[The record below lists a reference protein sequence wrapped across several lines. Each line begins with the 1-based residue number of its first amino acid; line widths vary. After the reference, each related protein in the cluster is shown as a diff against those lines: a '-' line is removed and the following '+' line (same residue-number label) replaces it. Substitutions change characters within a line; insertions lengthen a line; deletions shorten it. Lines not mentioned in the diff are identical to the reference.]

1 MYLRMLKKDLKDKV
15 GLNIVL
21 CIFMIIAATLLVM
34 SAGFMYTLAA
44 GIDTTYEKCNSSDVI
59 FTVAK
64 SISDEEGQR
73 KVIDE
78 LLRTDLLI
86 GDIDISER
94 VLVNTSRFEFEGVDR
109 RSVSNLYENR
119 VLISPVSHSQNI
131 PYDINDSLLSLS
143 DGCVAIPQAMAAN
156 AGSKPG
162 DSLRL
167 TTDLGNIYEFT
178 ISNIYK
184 DPSSGAIHK
193 ILFSDNDHAKLMDEF
208 WGLTDLYEI
217 KLTKPFK
224 NVAELR
230 NWGWDLNLKL
240 QNLGAEG
247 KIQGQVDNIT
257 TAKTNTM
264 TNEAMVALI
273 IGVFMILMGVSLI
286 VLIFMCIRFS
296 LRATIKREER
306 EIGTMKAIGVDS
318 LSYRSLFIVKY
329 IAFAVVGGII
339 GIFAGTFICRY
350 MIRNFI
356 SNTLNPQPGELLIL
370 GAVTTVIFIALMVL
384 FSYMALRR
392 MKKISVMD
400 TIHGEN
406 RGERFKKLPGV
417 FLHKSRR
424 MSVPFFLASCDI
436 SGRIKRYLYLI
447 ISYTMGIVVL
457 LLVSQIKS
465 TIVSDDF
472 RRSYWQMADR
482 ELLIRPMDELRDRI
496 IDREGS
502 YRNAFLYYE
511 RFYNENGI
519 PLNIQIVDE
528 QEAFLISPDNKDGII
543 LNFGDYEID
552 RMKINKGGRTPQLP
566 NEVAVS
572 HILKELRGIN
582 LGDTISLEYKVYG
595 SDGFNQETVCRDFI
609 VTAYVETANNYEVF
623 MTRNGEDI
631 VAEDW
636 WVFNEGLDV
645 PDSEYHDYIEKM
657 RALNEDIMIWD
668 FDQVLDYDMGNQFGT
683 MLDMLML
690 TTGSIIAITVFAMTF
705 LYQQTF
711 MEEEASDI
719 AMLKSLGVDRGSIR
733 RWQYERILLLVVIA
747 AVAATVMSF
756 TVSRLVFGKIG
767 EAAMGVAE
775 FYIAPPGIGAL
786 LGLSLGM
793 VCIITVVLFVSFKT
807 MDRIKIWRVRNE

>member
-34 SAGFMYTLAA
+34 SVGFMYTLAA

-184 DPSSGAIHK
+184 DPSSGAMHK
-193 ILFSDNDHAKLMDEF
+193 ILFSDNDHEKLMEEF
-208 WGLTDLYEI
+208 WGMTDLYEI

-273 IGVFMILMGVSLI
+273 IGIFMIIMGVSLI

-329 IAFAVVGGII
+329 IAFAVIGGII

-350 MIRNFI
+350 
-356 SNTLNPQPGELLIL
+356 TLNPETEELLIL
-370 GAVTTVIFIALMVL
+370 GLITTVIFIALMVL

-417 FLHKSRR
+417 FLHKSRK
-424 MSVPFFLASCDI
+424 MSVPFFLAGCDI

-472 RRSYWQMADR
+472 RRTYWQMADR

-496 IDREGS
+496 IDQEGS

-519 PLNIQIVDE
+519 PLNIQIADE
-528 QEAFLISPDNKDGII
+528 QEAFLISSDGRDGIV

-552 RMKINKGGRTPQLP
+552 RMKISKGGRTPQLP

-572 HILKELRGIN
+572 HTLQELRGIN

-595 SDGFNQETVCRDFI
+595 TDGFSQETVCREFI
-609 VTAYVETANNYEVF
+609 VTAYVETASNYEVF
-623 MTRNGEDI
+623 MTCNGDDI
-631 VAEDW
+631 VADDW
-636 WVFNEGLDV
+636 WLFNEGLDV

-690 TTGSIIAITVFAMTF
+690 TTGSIITITVFAMTF

-775 FYIAPPGIGAL
+775 FHIVPPGISAL
-786 LGLSLGM
+786 LSLSLGLI
-793 VCIITVVLFVSFKT
+793 CIITVVLLVSFKT
-807 MDRIKIWRVRNE
+807 MDRIKIWRVRHE